1 MAIETDRLAP
11 MSRVMIVTNDFPPRQ
26 GGIETFV
33 ATIAGGLPADQ
44 VVVYTSRT
52 RGQER
57 YDAGQPYPVLRDPT
71 SMLVPSPVVRH
82 RVVEAFRTTGCDR
95 VLFGAAAPLGLL
107 AAPLRAAGAQRIVG
121 ITHGHELWW
130 ARVPGARRLLRRI
143 GTHCDALT
151 YLGEYT
157 HRAIAGA
164 LTAAGGDRM
173 VRMPPGV
180 DTTVFRPA
188 AGGGDVLG
196 ERTRLRERWGIDPQA
211 PVVLCVGRL
220 TPRKGQDTLVAAWP
234 EVLAAVPDARLVI
247 TGPGDDS
254 GLRSAAARLGVANR
268 IVFTGGVPHEQT
280 PAIFAAADVFA
291 SPCRDRHA
299 GLEVEGLGIVFLEAS
314 ACGLPVIVG
323 RSGGAVDTVLDGRT
337 GMVVDPTDVRAVA
350 AAAVELL
357 THPELAAAMGRAGRE
372 WVEQDWTWRQVHE
385 TVARLLEL

>member
-1 MAIETDRLAP
+1 
-11 MSRVMIVTNDFPPRQ
+11 MIVTNDFPPRQ

-52 RGQER
+52 RGQELN
-57 YDAGQPYPVLRDPT
+57 DAQLPYPVLRDPT
-71 SMLVPSPVVRH
+71 SMLVPSPPTRR
-82 RVVEAFRTTGCDR
+82 RVVEAFGAHGCDR
-95 VLFGAAAPLGLL
+95 VIFGAAAPLGLL
-107 AAPLRAAGAQRIVG
+107 ARPLRAAGAKRIVG

-130 ARVPGARRLLRRI
+130 ARVPGARHVLRRI
-143 GTHCDALT
+143 GDDCDALT

-157 HRAIAGA
+157 HRVIAGA
-164 LTAAGGDRM
+164 LTSDAAGRM

-180 DTTVFRPA
+180 DTSVFRPA
-188 AGGGDVLG
+188 DDGVGANDD
-196 ERTRLRERWGIDPQA
+196 ERRQLRSQWGIDVAA
-211 PVVLCVGRL
+211 PVLICVGRL

-234 EVLAAVPDARLVI
+234 EVLAALPAARLVI

-254 GLRSAAARLGVANR
+254 ALRSAATRLGVANR

-280 PAIFAAADVFA
+280 PAFFAAADVFA

-337 GMVVDPTDVRAVA
+337 GVVVDPADVRAVA
-350 AAAVELL
+350 TAVIELL
-357 THPELAAAMGRAGRE
+357 GAPARAAAMGRAGRK
-372 WVEQDWTWRQVHE
+372 WVERGWTWGHVHD

>member
-1 MAIETDRLAP
+1 

-52 RGQER
+52 RGQELN
-57 YDAGQPYPVLRDPT
+57 DAQLPYPVLRDPT
-71 SMLVPSPVVRH
+71 SMLVPSPPTRR
-82 RVVEAFRTTGCDR
+82 RVVEAFGAHGCDR
-95 VLFGAAAPLGLL
+95 VIFGAAAPLGLL
-107 AAPLRAAGAQRIVG
+107 ARPLRAAGAKRIVG

-130 ARVPGARRLLRRI
+130 ARVPGARHVLRRI
-143 GTHCDALT
+143 GDDCDALT

-157 HRAIAGA
+157 HRVIAGA
-164 LTAAGGDRM
+164 LTSDAAGRM

-180 DTTVFRPA
+180 DTSVFRPA
-188 AGGGDVLG
+188 DDGVGANDD
-196 ERTRLRERWGIDPQA
+196 ERRQLRSQWGIDVAA
-211 PVVLCVGRL
+211 PVLICVGRL

-234 EVLAAVPDARLVI
+234 EVLAALPAARLVI

-254 GLRSAAARLGVANR
+254 ALRSAATRLGVANR

-280 PAIFAAADVFA
+280 PAFFAAADVFA

-323 RSGGAVDTVLDGRT
+323 RSGGTVDTVLDGRT
-337 GMVVDPTDVRAVA
+337 GVVVDPADVRAVA
-350 AAAVELL
+350 TAVIELL
-357 THPELAAAMGRAGRE
+357 GAPARAAAMGRAGRK
-372 WVEQDWTWRQVHE
+372 WVERGWTWGHVHD

>member
-1 MAIETDRLAP
+1 
-11 MSRVMIVTNDFPPRQ
+11 MIVTNDFPPRQ

-52 RGQER
+52 RGQELN
-57 YDAGQPYPVLRDPT
+57 DAQLPYPVLRDPT
-71 SMLVPSPVVRH
+71 SMLVPSPPARR
-82 RVVEAFRTTGCDR
+82 RVVEAFGAHGCDR
-95 VLFGAAAPLGLL
+95 VIFGAAAPLGLL
-107 AAPLRAAGAQRIVG
+107 ARPLRAAGAERIVG

-130 ARVPGARRLLRRI
+130 ARVPGARHVLRRI
-143 GTHCDALT
+143 GDDCDALT

-157 HRAIAGA
+157 HRVIAGA
-164 LTAAGGDRM
+164 LTSDAAGRM

-188 AGGGDVLG
+188 DDGVGANDD
-196 ERTRLRERWGIDPQA
+196 ERRQLRSQWGIDVAA
-211 PVVLCVGRL
+211 PVLICVGRL

-234 EVLAAVPDARLVI
+234 EVLAALPAARLVI

-254 GLRSAAARLGVANR
+254 ALRSAATRLGVANR

-280 PAIFAAADVFA
+280 PAFFAAADVFA

-314 ACGLPVIVG
+314 ACSLPVIVG

-337 GMVVDPTDVRAVA
+337 GVVVDPADVRAVA
-350 AAAVELL
+350 TAVIELL
-357 THPELAAAMGRAGRE
+357 GAPARAAAMGRAGRK
-372 WVEQDWTWRQVHE
+372 WVEREWTWGHVHD

>member
-1 MAIETDRLAP
+1 
-11 MSRVMIVTNDFPPRQ
+11 MIVTNDFPPRQ

-52 RGQER
+52 RGQELN
-57 YDAGQPYPVLRDPT
+57 DAQLPYPVLRDPT
-71 SMLVPSPVVRH
+71 SMLVPSPPARR
-82 RVVEAFRTTGCDR
+82 RVVEAFGAHGCDR
-95 VLFGAAAPLGLL
+95 VIFGAAAPLGLL
-107 AAPLRAAGAQRIVG
+107 ARPLRAAGAERIVG

-130 ARVPGARRLLRRI
+130 ARVPGARHVLRRI
-143 GTHCDALT
+143 GDDCDALT

-157 HRAIAGA
+157 HRVIAGA
-164 LTAAGGDRM
+164 LTSDAAGRM

-188 AGGGDVLG
+188 DDGVGANDD
-196 ERTRLRERWGIDPQA
+196 ERRQLRSQWGIDVAA
-211 PVVLCVGRL
+211 PVLICVGRL

-234 EVLAAVPDARLVI
+234 EVLAALPAARLVI

-254 GLRSAAARLGVANR
+254 ALRSAATRLSVANR

-280 PAIFAAADVFA
+280 PAFFAAADVFA

-314 ACGLPVIVG
+314 ACSLPVIVG

-337 GMVVDPTDVRAVA
+337 GVVVDPADVRAVA
-350 AAAVELL
+350 TAVIELL
-357 THPELAAAMGRAGRE
+357 GAPARAAAMGRAGRK
-372 WVEQDWTWRQVHE
+372 WVEREWTWGHVHD

>member
-1 MAIETDRLAP
+1 

-52 RGQER
+52 RGQELN
-57 YDAGQPYPVLRDPT
+57 DAQLPYPVLRDPT
-71 SMLVPSPVVRH
+71 SMLVPSPPTRR
-82 RVVEAFRTTGCDR
+82 RVVEAFGAHGCDR
-95 VLFGAAAPLGLL
+95 VIFGAAAPLGLL
-107 AAPLRAAGAQRIVG
+107 ARPLRAAGAKRIVG

-130 ARVPGARRLLRRI
+130 ARVPGARHVLRRI
-143 GTHCDALT
+143 GDDCDALT

-157 HRAIAGA
+157 HRVIAGA
-164 LTAAGGDRM
+164 LTSDAAGRM

-180 DTTVFRPA
+180 DTSVFRPA
-188 AGGGDVLG
+188 DDGVGANDD
-196 ERTRLRERWGIDPQA
+196 ERRQLRSQWGIDVAA
-211 PVVLCVGRL
+211 PVLICVGRL

-234 EVLAAVPDARLVI
+234 EVLAALPAARLVI

-254 GLRSAAARLGVANR
+254 ALRSAATRLGVANR

-280 PAIFAAADVFA
+280 PAFFAAADVFA

-337 GMVVDPTDVRAVA
+337 GVVVDPADVRAVA
-350 AAAVELL
+350 TAIIELL
-357 THPELAAAMGRAGRE
+357 GAPARAAAMGRAGRK
-372 WVEQDWTWRQVHE
+372 WVERGWTWGHVHD

>member
-1 MAIETDRLAP
+1 
-11 MSRVMIVTNDFPPRQ
+11 MIVTNDFPPRQ

-52 RGQER
+52 RGQELN
-57 YDAGQPYPVLRDPT
+57 DAQLPYPVLRDPT
-71 SMLVPSPVVRH
+71 SMLVPSPPTRR
-82 RVVEAFRTTGCDR
+82 RVVEAFGAHGCDR
-95 VLFGAAAPLGLL
+95 VIFGAAAPLGLL
-107 AAPLRAAGAQRIVG
+107 ARPLRAAGAKRIVG

-130 ARVPGARRLLRRI
+130 ARVPGARHVLRRI
-143 GTHCDALT
+143 GDDCDALT

-157 HRAIAGA
+157 HRVIAGA
-164 LTAAGGDRM
+164 LTSDAAGRM

-180 DTTVFRPA
+180 DTSVFRPA
-188 AGGGDVLG
+188 DDGVGANDD
-196 ERTRLRERWGIDPQA
+196 ERRQLRSQWGIDVAA
-211 PVVLCVGRL
+211 PVLICVGRL

-234 EVLAAVPDARLVI
+234 EVLAALPAARLVI

-254 GLRSAAARLGVANR
+254 ALRSAATRLGVANR

-280 PAIFAAADVFA
+280 PAFFAAADVFA

-337 GMVVDPTDVRAVA
+337 GVVVDPADVRAVA
-350 AAAVELL
+350 TAIIELL
-357 THPELAAAMGRAGRE
+357 GAPARAAAMGRAGRK
-372 WVEQDWTWRQVHE
+372 WVERGWTWGHVHD

>member
-1 MAIETDRLAP
+1 
-11 MSRVMIVTNDFPPRQ
+11 MIVTNDFPPRQ

-52 RGQER
+52 RGQELN
-57 YDAGQPYPVLRDPT
+57 DAQLPYPVLRDPT
-71 SMLVPSPVVRH
+71 SMLVPSPPTRR
-82 RVVEAFRTTGCDR
+82 RVVEAFGAHGCDR
-95 VLFGAAAPLGLL
+95 VIFGAAAPLGLL
-107 AAPLRAAGAQRIVG
+107 ARPLRAAGAKRIVG

-130 ARVPGARRLLRRI
+130 ARVPGAQHVLRRI
-143 GTHCDALT
+143 GDDCDALT

-157 HRAIAGA
+157 HRVIAGA
-164 LTAAGGDRM
+164 LTSDAAGRM
-173 VRMPPGV
+173 VRMRPGV

-188 AGGGDVLG
+188 DDGVGANDD
-196 ERTRLRERWGIDPQA
+196 ERRQLRSQWGIDVAA
-211 PVVLCVGRL
+211 PVLICVGRL

-234 EVLAAVPDARLVI
+234 EVLAALPAARLVI

-254 GLRSAAARLGVANR
+254 ALRSAATRLGVANR
-268 IVFTGGVPHEQT
+268 IVFNGGVPHEQT
-280 PAIFAAADVFA
+280 PAFFAAADVFA

-337 GMVVDPTDVRAVA
+337 GVVVDPADVRAVA
-350 AAAVELL
+350 TAIIELL
-357 THPELAAAMGRAGRE
+357 GAPARAAAMGRAGRK
-372 WVEQDWTWRQVHE
+372 WVEREWTWGHVHD

>member
-1 MAIETDRLAP
+1 
-11 MSRVMIVTNDFPPRQ
+11 MIVTNDFPPRQ

-52 RGQER
+52 RGQELN
-57 YDAGQPYPVLRDPT
+57 DAQLPYPVLRDPA
-71 SMLVPSPVVRH
+71 SMLVPSPPTRR
-82 RVVEAFRTTGCDR
+82 RVVEAFGAHGCDR
-95 VLFGAAAPLGLL
+95 VIFGAAAPLGLL
-107 AAPLRAAGAQRIVG
+107 ARPLRAAGAKRIVG

-130 ARVPGARRLLRRI
+130 ARLPGARHVLRRI
-143 GTHCDALT
+143 GDDCDALT

-157 HRAIAGA
+157 HRVIAGA
-164 LTAAGGDRM
+164 LTSDVAGRM

-180 DTTVFRPA
+180 DTTVFRLA
-188 AGGGDVLG
+188 DDGVGANDD
-196 ERTRLRERWGIDPQA
+196 ERRQLRSQWGIDVAA
-211 PVVLCVGRL
+211 PVLICVGRL

-234 EVLAAVPDARLVI
+234 EVLAALPAARLVI

-254 GLRSAAARLGVANR
+254 ALRSAATRLGVANR

-280 PAIFAAADVFA
+280 PAFFAAADVFA

-337 GMVVDPTDVRAVA
+337 GVVVDPADVRAVA
-350 AAAVELL
+350 TAIIELL
-357 THPELAAAMGRAGRE
+357 GAPARAAAMGRAGRK
-372 WVEQDWTWRQVHE
+372 WVEREWTWGHVHD

>member
-1 MAIETDRLAP
+1 

-57 YDAGQPYPVLRDPT
+57 FDAGTAYPVVRDPS
-71 SMLVPSPVVRH
+71 SMLVPSPAVRR
-82 RVVEAFRTTGCDR
+82 RVVDAFETYGCDR

-107 AAPLRAAGAQRIVG
+107 AAPLRAAGAVRIVG

-130 ARVPGARRLLRRI
+130 ARVPGARRVLRRI
-143 GTHCDALT
+143 GETCDALT

-157 HRAIAGA
+157 HRVIAAA
-164 LTAAGGDRM
+164 LTPAAARRM

-180 DTTVFRPA
+180 DTTVFQPA
-188 AGGGDVLG
+188 AGGVDG
-196 ERTRLRERWGIDPQA
+196 ERDRLRERWGVAPDA
-211 PVVLCVGRL
+211 PVLICVGRL

-234 EVLAAVPDARLVI
+234 EVVATLRAARLVI
-247 TGPGDDS
+247 TGPGDD
-254 GLRSAAARLGVANR
+254 GPLRSAAARLGVANR
-268 IVFTGGVPHEQT
+268 IVFTGGVPHEET

-291 SPCRDRHA
+291 SPCRDRRA

-323 RSGGAVDTVLDGRT
+323 RSGGAVDTVQDGRT
-337 GMVVDPTDVRAVA
+337 GVVVDPRDVRAVA
-350 AAAVELL
+350 AAAIDLL
-357 THPELAAAMGRAGRE
+357 GDPERSAAMGRAGRE
-372 WVEQDWTWRQVHE
+372 WVERDWTWRQVHE

>member
-1 MAIETDRLAP
+1 

-52 RGQER
+52 RGQELN
-57 YDAGQPYPVLRDPT
+57 DAQLPYPVLRDPA
-71 SMLVPSPVVRH
+71 SMLVPSPPTRR
-82 RVVEAFRTTGCDR
+82 RVVEAFGAHGCDR
-95 VLFGAAAPLGLL
+95 VIFGAAAPLGLL
-107 AAPLRAAGAQRIVG
+107 ARPLRAAGAKRIVG

-130 ARVPGARRLLRRI
+130 ARLPGARHVLRRI
-143 GTHCDALT
+143 GDDCDALT

-157 HRAIAGA
+157 HRVIAGA
-164 LTAAGGDRM
+164 LTSDVAGRM

-180 DTTVFRPA
+180 DTTVFRLA
-188 AGGGDVLG
+188 DDGVGANDD
-196 ERTRLRERWGIDPQA
+196 ERRQLRSQWGIDVAA
-211 PVVLCVGRL
+211 PVLICVGRL

-234 EVLAAVPDARLVI
+234 EVLAALPAARLVI

-254 GLRSAAARLGVANR
+254 ALRSAATRLGVANR

-280 PAIFAAADVFA
+280 PAFFAAADVFA

-337 GMVVDPTDVRAVA
+337 GVVVDPADVRAVA
-350 AAAVELL
+350 TAIIELL
-357 THPELAAAMGRAGRE
+357 GAPARAAAMGRAGRK
-372 WVEQDWTWRQVHE
+372 WVEREWTWGHVHD